1 VTRQID
7 KTNAA
12 IIVAAVMVI
21 CLLVLLFL

>member
-7 KTNAA
+7 KVNAA
-12 IIVAAVMVI
+12 IIVAAVMVL